1 MLVADG
7 PREAGSAAGMI
18 RSGRDPHRV
27 SAFTVAGPP
36 HPRQTVGMTSGP
48 PISERTLILLRHAK
62 SDWSGDEVD
71 IARPLADRGRR
82 QAPDSGRWLN
92 TNIGS
97 IGLVLVSPAERARST
112 WDLVAAE
119 LDQPPRSRLEDRL
132 YAASA
137 EELLTVVRELSDDLD
152 TVVLVGHN
160 PGIADLV
167 SRLTGQDVRMP
178 TSAVAVIDVPGS
190 WAAADQGHAR
200 LRTSGRPPA
209 S

>member
-1 MLVADG
+1 M
-7 PREAGSAAGMI
+7 
-18 RSGRDPHRV
+18 
-27 SAFTVAGPP
+27 
-36 HPRQTVGMTSGP
+36 
-48 PISERTLILLRHAK
+48 SERTLILLRHAK

-71 IARPLADRGRR
+71 MARPLADRGRR

-92 TNIGS
+92 ANIGS
-97 IGLVLVSPAERARST
+97 IALALVSPAERARTT
-112 WDLVAAE
+112 WDLVSAQI
-119 LDQPPRSRLEDRL
+119 DQPPRSRLDDRL
-132 YAASA
+132 YAASVDD
-137 EELLTVVRELSDDLD
+137 LLAVVHGLSDDLD

-190 WAAADQGHAR
+190 WATAGHAAAT